1 MKKILEKVLNRLVV
15 FGVLLAIQLGWFLLL
30 FTKLVNYSNVLSMV
44 LLVLS
49 VLAVLWIINT
59 EDNPAYKIAWIIRDQ
74 VLTQQVGRF

>member
-15 FGVLLAIQLGWFLLL
+15 FGVLLAIQLGWFLLQ

-49 VLAVLWIINT
+49 VLAVL
-59 EDNPAYKIAWIIRDQ
+59 
-74 VLTQQVGRF
+74 